1 MLEFQS
7 LGPLMENLHQDFVR
21 LYYLLLPVFFTLAVT
36 LQWFKSGRGSFDFLD
51 TLKRAVISTLL
62 LVALPDISK
71 AILLVADGI
80 AERIDSVNSLDNILK
95 LAQER
100 AESYSLSTKSLLL
113 QFNNLLIAVLSFI
126 SYLVLYVARY
136 LMIAMYYFFWMFFV
150 TSAPLL
156 LLFNLFPSTSRIT
169 VNLFRGMIEVASW
182 KIVWAILGV
191 MLSALSFGDAYRIE
205 GNYLTLMVMN
215 FVIAISMLMT
225 PLIVRN
231 LVGQGIQSVSNSLGA
246 MTFATMAG
254 LPGRVV
260 NMANTGRN
268 MVRTGYQTSQSAF
281 KSGRQF
287 MNSKTNPLR
296 TPARTPGNSKT
307 YNNNKT
313 FTRKGGNRK
322 W

>member
-1 MLEFQS
+1 M
-7 LGPLMENLHQDFVR
+7 
-21 LYYLLLPVFFTLAVT
+21 
-36 LQWFKSGRGSFDFLD
+36 
-51 TLKRAVISTLL
+51 
-62 LVALPDISK
+62 
-71 AILLVADGI
+71 
-80 AERIDSVNSLDNILK
+80 
-95 LAQER
+95 
-100 AESYSLSTKSLLL
+100 

-126 SYLVLYVARY
+126 SYLVLYIARY

-156 LLFNLFPSTSRIT
+156 LLFNLFPSTTQIT
-169 VNLFRGMIEVASW
+169 MNLFRGMIEVASW

-215 FVIAISMLMT
+215 FVIAISMSMT
-225 PLIVRN
+225 PLLVRN
-231 LVGQGIQSVSNSLGA
+231 LVGQGIQSMSNSLGT

-254 LPGRVV
+254 LPGKVV
-260 NMANTGRN
+260 NMANTSRN
-268 MVRTGYQTSQSAF
+268 MVRSGYQVSQNAF

-287 MNSKTNPLR
+287 MTSKTNPLR
-296 TPARTPGNSKT
+296 IPARTPGNSKT
-307 YNNNKT
+307 YNNNNKT